1 MIDSSWDGKRARARM
16 YGRVPPRPTARR
28 VMHKFKIGQQLFPA
42 RSVGLNVLNSAY
54 VIIKRLPELDGEFQ
68 YQIKCVA
75 NPDERIVRESQL
87 RPSPWRSPGRRV
99 AS

>member
-1 MIDSSWDGKRARARM
+1 
-16 YGRVPPRPTARR
+16 
-28 VMHKFKIGQQLFPA
+28 MHRFKIGQHLFPA

-68 YQIKCVA
+68 YQIKSVA

-87 RPSPWRSPGRRV
+87 RPSPWRSLGRRA